1 MDYKCGAAALGRC
14 ARQIARG
21 QQLAWHAKGC
31 MQMRMALG
39 ELIHVSLHRGWPHL
53 FDSWIGA
60 LPLQAAQGWV
70 STKSGRSSTVT
81 ALELYFK
88 VGLALLR
95 VFGCARMR
103 LGVRVHACM
112 RLCGML
118 LAPRMAWK
126 PHHQR
131 RISLHLLP
139 TILKCSPLPASSPAQ
154 ASKALSMALGERH
167 ADVAAVQ
174 VRGGVPQ
181 DATAQPVRQGGV
193 RMHCPSSCLPF
204 PDSPPLQAL
213 PLLPQACGATASS
226 PPSPCPPSPSLTP
239 APPQL
244 RIAELLEGQQ
254 KLEQALSMLRGVLV
268 GVGQG
273 WRALRLVCSRCLPA
287 SPATN
292 QLQRH
297 ACVHASMHS
306 FGHLGCE

>member
-1 MDYKCGAAALGRC
+1 MGQHQEWSEQHRDGLRAVLQGRIGPVACVWARKDASGC
-14 ARQIARG
+14 ACACVH
-21 QQLAWHAKGC
+21 ASVWHAPSTTHGVEAAPSKA
-31 MQMRMALG
+31 R
-39 ELIHVSLHRGWPHL
+39 
-53 FDSWIGA
+53 
-60 LPLQAAQGWV
+60 LPA
-70 STKSGRSSTVT
+70 
-81 ALELYFK
+81 
-88 VGLALLR
+88 
-95 VFGCARMR
+95 
-103 LGVRVHACM
+103 
-112 RLCGML
+112 
-118 LAPRMAWK
+118 
-126 PHHQR
+126 
-131 RISLHLLP
+131 RISLP
-139 TILKCSPLPASSPAQ
+139 TILKCSPLPSSSPAQ

-167 ADVAAVQ
+167 ADVATVQ

-193 RMHCPSSCLPF
+193 RMHRPSSCLPF
-204 PDSPPLQAL
+204 PDSPLLQAL
-213 PLLPQACGATASS
+213 PLLPQACGAPASS
-226 PPSPCPPSPSLTP
+226 PPSPCPPSPSPTP

-273 WRALRLVCSRCLPA
+273 WRALRLVCSRYLPA